1 MTSEL
6 QIRVIP
12 AIADIS
18 AAQWDA
24 CANPQSVSELYPY
37 NPFVSHAFLS
47 ALEVS
52 GSAAARTGWHPQ
64 HLVAETDGLI
74 RGVVPCYLKSHS
86 RGEYVFD
93 AGWAEAYE
101 RAGGSYYPKVHVSVP
116 FTPATG
122 RRLLVPP
129 GDAADRIRQ
138 GLASGLIELASL
150 RDASS
155 VHVTFP
161 TEPEWRLL

>member
-24 CANPQSVSELYPY
+24 CANPQSNSEVYPY

-52 GSAAARTGWHPQ
+52 GSATARTGWHPQ
-64 HLVAETDGLI
+64 HLVAETGSV

-122 RRLLVPP
+122 RRLLARP
-129 GDAADRIRQ
+129 GPQAQAVS
-138 GLASGLIELASL
+138 GALESGLTEICRRSN
-150 RDASS
+150 ASS